1 MPGVDD
7 TAIGAESCQHSRVE
21 WPFVAEMAVRFR
33 KLGVARVGVRGWRR
47 MRLRMRGGIIVEI
60 GEVYREGKEGRGK
73 KYCVIEDEC

>member
-33 KLGVARVGVRGWRR
+33 KFGVARVGGRVWRR
-47 MRLRMRGGIIVEI
+47 MKVRISGRVIVEM
-60 GEVYREGKEGRGK
+60 GGCVWKGKREEGRNT
-73 KYCVIEDEC
+73 